1 MTTAEQRLDAFE
13 RLGRL
18 LKNEIEDV
26 TVAEKDALISFD
38 NAKRSAMSKN
48 AWFTAE
54 SIELM
59 VSNISDMLE
68 SKQLRAFNKTYKLEG
83 NQESKKIAVIM
94 AGNIPLVGFHD
105 FFTVLICGHRFLG
118 KLSHEDPFL
127 LPALAEVLSAV
138 EPAFRELT
146 QFTDSTI
153 KDFDAV
159 IATGSNNTARY
170 FDYYFGKYPHQIRG
184 NRNGVAILNGN
195 ESKAE
200 LEKLGLDIFSFF
212 GLGCRN
218 VSSLFVP
225 VGYDFNPM
233 FEAFEAFKT
242 WANHSKYFNNYEYNK
257 AIWLV
262 NREPHFDNGF
272 VLLKQEAAFSSP
284 VAVLNYQHYS
294 DAETL
299 QHILEDNK
307 EKIQCI
313 VSQKSWWPGSYEF
326 GKAQMPAIMDY
337 ADGVD
342 TTAFLLSL

>member
-1 MTTAEQRLDAFE
+1 M
-13 RLGRL
+13 
-18 LKNEIEDV
+18 
-26 TVAEKDALISFD
+26 
-38 NAKRSAMSKN
+38 
-48 AWFTAE
+48 
-54 SIELM
+54 
-59 VSNISDMLE
+59 
-68 SKQLRAFNKTYKLEG
+68 
-83 NQESKKIAVIM
+83 
-94 AGNIPLVGFHD
+94 
-105 FFTVLICGHRFLG
+105 
-118 KLSHEDPFL
+118 
-127 LPALAEVLSAV
+127 
-138 EPAFRELT
+138 
-146 QFTDSTI
+146 
-153 KDFDAV
+153 
-159 IATGSNNTARY
+159 
-170 FDYYFGKYPHQIRG
+170 
-184 NRNGVAILNGN
+184 
-195 ESKAE
+195 
-200 LEKLGLDIFSFF
+200 DIFSFF